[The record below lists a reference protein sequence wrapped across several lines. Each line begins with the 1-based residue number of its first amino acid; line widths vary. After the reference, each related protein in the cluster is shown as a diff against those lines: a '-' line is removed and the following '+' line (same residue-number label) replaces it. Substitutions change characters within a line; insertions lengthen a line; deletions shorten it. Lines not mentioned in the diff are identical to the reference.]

1 VLVSPPA
8 GVELVDLGGRH
19 HAGGGSH
26 GSLTAGDS
34 TVPVLAA
41 GFDEPALPERSRTVD
56 LAPLALRLLGI
67 APPPSMEEPAGEPAR
82 A

>member
-1 VLVSPPA
+1 VLVSPPL

-41 GFDEPALPERSRTVD
+41 GLSLPGGLRVVD
-56 LAPLALRLLGI
+56 LAPLALTALGI
-67 APPPSMEEPAGEPAR
+67 APPASMTEPAPDQAR